1 MEVKLVKRTTSKL
14 VYEVSIEL
22 DDSSMLESEEQIQ
35 AAVNALG
42 NEATKAALS
51 LPIAIGIDT
60 DGRDIELEGDNYTVK
75 HHEKKS
81 IKRPMAKYY

>member
-1 MEVKLVKRTTSKL
+1 MEVKLVKRTDGKL
-14 VYEVSIEL
+14 VYEVSINL
-22 DDSSMLESEEQIQ
+22 DSTSMLQSEEQIQ
-35 AAVNALG
+35 EAVNALG

-51 LPIAIGIDT
+51 QFDT

-81 IKRPMAKYY
+81 IKRLMEK